1 MHGGTDGPS
10 RGKPGPKSVN
20 RSSKGSNPAN
30 NSTGTPGGS
39 QASKPI
45 PGPSNPGQ
53 PAAMKKALA
62 RKSTPNR
69 GTNSPGKY

>member
-1 MHGGTDGPS
+1 MNSTDGV

-20 RSSKGSNPAN
+20 PSSKGSNPAA

-39 QASKPI
+39 QRAKAI

-62 RKSTPNR
+62 RKSQPSK